1 MPWRSQNCLWGGKI
15 DWGDDSEWTFYL
27 IEGARRVYIA
37 PRLPA
42 LPAGFHYQWKHKI
55 DIKQILI
62 YWLPDVPPLLL
73 KIEIIKNKKNKK
85 FCTKRRHWWQ
95 PRQLRDLAFIWGD
108 RTMPLP
114 SVSKRRAKQW
124 TARAKSTHHRCLNP
138 AAYGCSTCR
147 LHGARRRSSIKRGK
161 SHPNYKNG
169 TKTLEAKQQR
179 GVPLLSGPC

>member
-1 MPWRSQNCLWGGKI
+1 
-15 DWGDDSEWTFYL
+15 
-27 IEGARRVYIA
+27 
-37 PRLPA
+37 
-42 LPAGFHYQWKHKI
+42 
-55 DIKQILI
+55 
-62 YWLPDVPPLLL
+62 
-73 KIEIIKNKKNKK
+73 
-85 FCTKRRHWWQ
+85 
-95 PRQLRDLAFIWGD
+95 
-108 RTMPLP
+108 MPLP